1 MSNICGNEEKN
12 VIAATDFTIFVLTC
26 YLTLDLVEDTSRKD
40 FSMKSATKM
49 EMSCTAIDN
58 NIEYSLESLVDFKTR
73 R

>member
-1 MSNICGNEEKN
+1 MRNDEKKCN
-12 VIAATDFTIFVLTC
+12 CRHGFYDFVLTC
-26 YLTLDLVEDTSRKD
+26 YLTLDREDTSRKG

-58 NIEYSLESLVDFKTR
+58 NIEYSLESLVDFKSR